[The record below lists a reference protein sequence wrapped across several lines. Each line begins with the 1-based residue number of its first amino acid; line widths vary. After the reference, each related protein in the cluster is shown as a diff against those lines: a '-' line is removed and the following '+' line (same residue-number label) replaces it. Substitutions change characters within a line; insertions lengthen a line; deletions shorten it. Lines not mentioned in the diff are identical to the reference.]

1 MMELNLAQRGR
12 ALVDWEVAARQTA
25 NVLHAKAVASLVRQ
39 GLTADKLPDD
49 MEERY
54 SVIEEAL
61 AGSPTYRARG
71 LLGEWCAKN
80 HGRAAQEAFEEV
92 RDEVAA
98 ELDAQRDG
106 PTTLEV
112 LPHFEPP
119 SYFSK
124 VWFHRTEG
132 GWDAGDYNGA
142 VHARIIQARYLS
154 KCFPGDPVGDRRL
167 TLRQAP
173 DRPYRRIL
181 EFGTSSGQFAAAISD
196 VFPEAEV
203 WGVDPSQRMLEEAQ
217 RVGNAAGRAWRLFV
231 GLGEDTRFES
241 GAFDMVT
248 AFAVHHELPPR
259 IVKAWFDEA
268 YRLLAPGGVVLFAD
282 VARYANIDKYAAWGF
297 DWVARFHG
305 EPYWR
310 ASAMLDLG
318 ELARAGGFV
327 EVEARGLTA
336 YDYPHLVIGRKP
348 E

>member
-1 MMELNLAQRGR
+1 MDLHLAQRGR

-25 NVLHAKAVASLVRQ
+25 NALHAKAVASLVQQ
-39 GLTADKLPDD
+39 GLTAEKLPDD

-54 SVIEEAL
+54 AVIEGAL
-61 AGSPTYRARG
+61 ADSPTYRARG

-80 HGRAAQEAFEEV
+80 HGLAAQEAFEEV
-92 RDEVAA
+92 RDQVVAD
-98 ELDAQRDG
+98 LDAQREG

-119 SYFSK
+119 AYFTK
-124 VWFHRTEG
+124 AWFHRTEG

-154 KCFPGDPVGDRRL
+154 KCFPGDGAGDRRR

-173 DRPYRRIL
+173 ERPYRRIL
-181 EFGTSSGQFAAAISD
+181 EFGASSGQFTAAISD

-203 WGVDPSQRMLEEAQ
+203 WGVDPSIRMLEEAQ
-217 RVGNAAGRAWRLFV
+217 RVGNAAGRAWKLFV
-231 GLGEDTRFES
+231 GVGEDTRFES
-241 GAFDMVT
+241 GSFDMVT
-248 AFAVHHELPPR
+248 AFATHHELPPR

-297 DWVARFHG
+297 DWVARYHG

-310 ASAMLDLG
+310 ASAMMDLG
-318 ELARAGGFV
+318 EAARASGFM
-327 EVEARGLTA
+327 EAEARGLTA
-336 YDYPHLVIGRKP
+336 YDYPHIVIGQKP

>member
-1 MMELNLAQRGR
+1 MELNLAQRGR

-259 IVKAWFDEA
+259 SVKAWFDEA

>member
-1 MMELNLAQRGR
+1 MELNLAQRGR
-12 ALVDWEVAARQTA
+12 ALVDWEVSARQTA
-25 NVLHAKAVASLVRQ
+25 NALHAKAVASLIRQ

-54 SVIEEAL
+54 AVIEGAL
-61 AGSPTYRARG
+61 ADSPTYRARG

-80 HGRAAQEAFEEV
+80 HGLAAQDAFEEV
-92 RDEVAA
+92 RDRVVEA
-98 ELDAQRDG
+98 LDAEREG

-112 LPHFEPP
+112 LPHFEAP
-119 SYFSK
+119 SYFAK
-124 VWFHRTEG
+124 AWFHRTEG

-154 KCFPGDPVGDRRL
+154 KCFPGDAVGDRRR
-167 TLRQAP
+167 TLHQAP
-173 DRPYRRIL
+173 PRNYRKIL
-181 EFGTSSGQFAAAISD
+181 EFGAASGQFTSAISD
-196 VFPEAEV
+196 VFPDAEV

-217 RVGNAAGRAWRLFV
+217 RVGNASGRAWRLFV
-231 GLGEDTRFES
+231 GVGEDTRFES

-259 IVKAWFDEA
+259 IIKAWFDEA

-282 VARYANIDKYAAWGF
+282 VPRYANIDKYASWAF
-297 DWVARFHG
+297 DWVARYHG

-310 ASAMLDLG
+310 ASAMMDFG
-318 ELARAGGFV
+318 EAARASGFV
-327 EVEARGLTA
+327 DVEARGLTA
-336 YDYPHLVIGRKP
+336 YDYPHVVIGQKP

>member
-1 MMELNLAQRGR
+1 MDLNLAQRGR
-12 ALVDWEVAARQTA
+12 ALVDWEVSARQTA
-25 NVLHAKAVASLVRQ
+25 NALHAKAVASLVQ
-39 GLTADKLPDD
+39 KGLTADALPDD

-54 SVIEEAL
+54 AVIEGAL
-61 AGSPTYRARG
+61 RGSATYQARS

-80 HGRAAQEAFEEV
+80 HGLAAQEAFEEV
-92 RDEVAA
+92 RETVAP
-98 ELDAQRDG
+98 ELDAQRQG

-119 SYFSK
+119 AYFSK

-132 GWDAGDYNGA
+132 GWDAGEYNGA

-154 KCFPGDPVGDRRL
+154 KCFPGDPVGDRRA
-167 TLRQAP
+167 TLRRAP
-173 DRPYRRIL
+173 ARAYRRIL
-181 EFGTSSGQFAAAISD
+181 EFGASSGQFTSAISE

-217 RVGNAAGRAWRLFV
+217 RVGNAQGRSWRLFV
-231 GLGEDTRFES
+231 GAGEDTRFPS
-241 GAFDMVT
+241 GSFDMVT

-259 IVKAWFDEA
+259 IIRAWFDEA

-282 VARYANIDKYAAWGF
+282 VARYDNIDKYAAWAF
-297 DWVARFHG
+297 DWVARYHG

-310 ASAMLDLG
+310 ASAMMDLA
-318 ELARAGGFV
+318 EAARASGFDDAKA
-327 EVEARGLTA
+327 EGLTA
-336 YDYPHLVIGRKP
+336 YDYPHVVMGRKP

>member
-1 MMELNLAQRGR
+1 MELNLAQRGR

>member
-1 MMELNLAQRGR
+1 MELNLAQRGR

-25 NVLHAKAVASLVRQ
+25 NALHAKAVGSLVEQ

-54 SVIEEAL
+54 AVIEQAL
-61 AGSPTYRARG
+61 ADSPVYRARG

-80 HGRAAQEAFEEV
+80 HGLAAQEAFEEV
-92 RDEVAA
+92 RERVAP
-98 ELDAQRDG
+98 ELDAQREG
-106 PTTLEV
+106 STTLEV
-112 LPHFEPP
+112 LPHFEEPP
-119 SYFSK
+119 YFSK

-154 KCFPGDPVGDRRL
+154 KCFPGDAVGDRRR

-173 DRPYRRIL
+173 SRPYRRIL
-181 EFGTSSGQFAAAISD
+181 EFGTSSGQFTSAIAD
-196 VFPEAEV
+196 VFPEAEI

-217 RVGNAAGRAWRLFV
+217 RVGNAAGQSWRLFV

-241 GAFDMVT
+241 ASFDMVT
-248 AFAVHHELPPR
+248 AFATHHELPPR
-259 IVKAWFDEA
+259 IIKAWFDEA

-282 VARYANIDKYAAWGF
+282 VARYANIDKYASWAF
-297 DWVARFHG
+297 DWVARYHG

-310 ASAMLDLG
+310 ASAMIDLG
-318 ELARAGGFV
+318 EAARAGGFI
-327 EVEARGLTA
+327 ETGARGLTA